1 MRATTDDSA
10 GQEIKLTLTEAKAKI
25 AKYCAY
31 QERAHS
37 EVKQKLYSYNLFRDE
52 VEEIL
57 AWLITEN
64 YLNEERYAT
73 TVAGGK
79 FRIKKWGRLKIS
91 QYLKQKDVS
100 TYSIDKALGEINQE
114 MYQRTMNDLILQKKD
129 QTKAANIY
137 ELRHKVAR
145 HLIGK
150 GYEPEEVWKQIKQ
163 IIVN

>member
-1 MRATTDDSA
+1 MGLRFDDYTN
-10 GQEIKLTLTEAKAKI
+10 QDEPKLTIAEAKVKI
-25 AKYCAY
+25 AKFCAY

-37 EVKQKLYSYNLFRDE
+37 EVKQKLYSYNLFKDE
-52 VEEIL
+52 VEEVM

-73 TVAGGK
+73 SFAGGR
-79 FRIKKWGRLKIS
+79 FRIKKWGKLKIT

-100 TYSIDKALGEINQE
+100 TYSIDKALDEIDEVAYSN
-114 MYQRTMNDLILQKKD
+114 TLKDLISVKKG

-145 HLIGK
+145 HLIAK
-150 GYEPEEVWKQIKQ
+150 GYEPEEVWKQIKDL
-163 IIVN
+163 IV